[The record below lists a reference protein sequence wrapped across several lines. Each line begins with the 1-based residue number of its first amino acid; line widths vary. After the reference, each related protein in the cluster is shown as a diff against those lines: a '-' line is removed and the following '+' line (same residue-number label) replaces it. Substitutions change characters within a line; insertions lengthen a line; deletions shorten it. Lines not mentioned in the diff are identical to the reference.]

1 MRTSDYMGN
10 IKTNFV
16 KRVGR
21 KIYELHADKF
31 SDDYSKNREI
41 IKGIIDIKSKSL
53 RNKIAGY
60 VTNLKKQEG
69 R

>member
-1 MRTSDYMGN
+1 MGN

-21 KIYELHADKF
+21 KIYEMNTDKF

-41 IKGIIDIKSKSL
+41 IRGLIDIKSKKL

-60 VTNLKKQEG
+60 VTSLKKQEG

>member
-1 MRTSDYMGN
+1 MGN

-21 KIYELHADKF
+21 KIYEMNADKF

-41 IKGIIDIKSKSL
+41 IKGLIDIKSKSL

-60 VTNLKKQEG
+60 VTNLKKQEE

>member
-1 MRTSDYMGN
+1 MGN

-21 KIYELHADKF
+21 KIYEMNADKF

-41 IKGIIDIKSKSL
+41 IRGIIDIKSKDL